1 MTIKGLPSVGEP
13 RSRLAGSGALHTLA
27 LRRQTANLREKL
39 RSVATWRKDP
49 QTHAKLHELLAHGT
63 GVKCVCE
70 CSKQSADRIAEK
82 AARVSAN
89 NLTGAPVRKYN
100 VDTPGEVEIS
110 KTGVLNAALA
120 RLRGDRA
127 SVQLLRF
134 VLVVVT
140 QAIEAPMDCFALA
153 QWYGPAM
160 AMAAV

>member
-1 MTIKGLPSVGEP
+1 
-13 RSRLAGSGALHTLA
+13 
-27 LRRQTANLREKL
+27 
-39 RSVATWRKDP
+39 
-49 QTHAKLHELLAHGT
+49 
-63 GVKCVCE
+63 VCE
-70 CSKQSADRIAEK
+70 CNKQSADRIAEK

-89 NLTGAPVRKYN
+89 SLTGAPVRKYN

-153 QWYGPAM
+153 QWYGPGMAM
-160 AMAAV
+160 AMVWMALGADVYRCCAAWLMPGSSGRRTRMAPSAVRRRYCARRQPGTWSR